1 MPLSSELPNGW
12 MIRFS
17 AVPMYD
23 QNGSEIEFGVNPDI
37 QINTTDE
44 DADTGKDTIIEYA
57 INILKSN

>member
-1 MPLSSELPNGW
+1 